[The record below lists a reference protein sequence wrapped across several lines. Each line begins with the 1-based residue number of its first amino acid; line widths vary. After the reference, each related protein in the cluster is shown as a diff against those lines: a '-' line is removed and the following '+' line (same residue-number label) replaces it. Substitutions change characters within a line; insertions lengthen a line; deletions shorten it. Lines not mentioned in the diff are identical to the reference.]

1 MNIILSTAVLAS
13 LFSASPSYVHGHAYM
28 SEPASRNSFA
38 STSGTWGSEAG
49 VPPVETTPQGINSNT
64 NVCGREGA
72 QKDVRKN

>member
-1 MNIILSTAVLAS
+1 ME
-13 LFSASPSYVHGHAYM
+13 PGRAYFEVFKEVA
-28 SEPASRNSFA
+28 SEPASRNLFA

-72 QKDVRKN
+72 QKDVRKH